1 MDAGDDKFIVIAV
14 AAGAAIVV
22 AILGAVLTD
31 ISDWYFSLERPT
43 WQPPEW
49 AFGPA
54 WTTIFALT
62 ATAGVIAW
70 TKGPESR
77 PLIAAAF
84 VVNGVLNVAWSW
96 LFFRLRRPD
105 WAFVEVLLFWVSI
118 LALIVVCGGVDTL
131 AGWLLTPYLAWVT
144 FAAYLNRVIVRLNRP
159 FA

>member
-1 MDAGDDKFIVIAV
+1 MEHADNRTIVIAV
-14 AAGAAIVV
+14 AAGVAVLT

-31 ISDWYFSLERPT
+31 ISEWYYSLEKPP

-49 AFGPA
+49 LFGPA

-70 TKGPESR
+70 MNGPEAR
-77 PLIAAAF
+77 PQIAAAF
-84 VVNGVLNVAWSW
+84 SANFALNVAWSW

-105 WAFVEVLLFWVSI
+105 WALLEVMIFWVSI
-118 LALIVVCGGVDTL
+118 VVLIVVCGGVKPL
-131 AGWLLTPYLAWVT
+131 AGWLLVPYLAWVT
-144 FAAYLNRVIVRLNRP
+144 FASLLNNDIVRRNRP

>member
-1 MDAGDDKFIVIAV
+1 MDAGDDRFIVIAV

-84 VVNGVLNVAWSW
+84 VANGVLNVAWSW